1 MAPPSTTGNL
11 LRERAFDLRRTASAL
26 GRTTAISLYQRSDV
40 DTWIGPTARA
50 CYDDLSKVRTSL
62 LDATDKL
69 RAVAIRLELRADQA
83 DHEAARILAP
93 VAIVAFAQ

>member
-1 MAPPSTTGNL
+1 MAPPSATGNL

-26 GRTTAISLYQRSDV
+26 GRTTAISLYQRSDI

-50 CYDDLSKVRTSL
+50 CYDDLRNMRTSL
-62 LDATDKL
+62 LQATDDL

-83 DHEAARILAP
+83 DHEAARALAP
-93 VAIVAFAQ
+93 TAIVALAR